1 MISRKTKYALKALM
15 YLARESDRGP
25 VLISEISE
33 EERIPKKFLESILVT
48 LKNQG
53 FLHSRKGKGGGYSLG
68 KPPKEIIV
76 GEVVRLLDG
85 PFAPV
90 PCVSETAYM
99 KCTECNDEN
108 ACGIRLV
115 MKDVRDAIAG
125 VLLSTTLADMIERVK
140 ETGKRNSGISHPKRG
155 ATNV

>member
-15 YLARESDRGP
+15 FLARESDRGP

-33 EERIPKKFLESILVT
+33 EERIPRKFLEGILVT

-53 FLHSRKGKGGGYSLG
+53 ILHSRKGKGGGYSLG
-68 KPPKEIIV
+68 KPPEEIIV

-99 KCTECNDEN
+99 KCAECNDEK

-125 VLLSTTLADMIERVK
+125 VLLSTTLAGMIERVEK
-140 ETGKRNSGISHPKRG
+140 TGKRDTGTSK
-155 ATNV
+155 